1 MFLSNTLEG
10 ISLDDIANAEW
21 NQKAISS
28 IMSDFSIEKPSAQKI
43 FIDIWLFS
51 SGLAIELAANKMRI
65 NETDIHSLLS
75 GFYERTKNCYA
86 EK

>member
-10 ISLDDIANAEW
+10 ISFDDIANAEW
-21 NQKAISS
+21 NQKAVSS
-28 IMSDFSIEKPSAQKI
+28 IMSDFSIDKFSAQKI

-51 SGLAIELAANKMRI
+51 SGLAIELAANQMKI
-65 NETDIHSLLS
+65 NETDIHSLLC
-75 GFYERTKNCYA
+75 GFYERMKKCYV